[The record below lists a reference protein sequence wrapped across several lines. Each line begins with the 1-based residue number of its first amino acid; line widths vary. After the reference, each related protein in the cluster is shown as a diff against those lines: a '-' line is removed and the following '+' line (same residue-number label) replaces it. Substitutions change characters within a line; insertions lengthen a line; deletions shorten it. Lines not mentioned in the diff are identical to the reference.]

1 MNRKDFFKNS
11 LLTAAGLVMA
21 PGLMAGKQGK
31 ESFFRLREFN
41 GHWWFITPGGE
52 KFWSIG
58 INHIDS
64 ATLRYEE
71 SGSIWEDRYDN
82 SMKKWLEQVKKD
94 IGSWNFNSVGWVQEV
109 VTRELESHRHSRSF
123 TFEEYQWLDMP
134 YGHMLPVIDS
144 DQWEVEVK
152 LPDVRSKSFSE
163 WVEYVA
169 RDECVRLKD
178 DPKLMGYFYVDC
190 PVWIHTIPDND
201 WRGSLLDPDMEKTEA
216 GRKEMHDIAT
226 AYYKTLH
233 DTIRRYDKN
242 HLIFGDRYELN
253 RPISKIVLMAARPYV
268 DAFCFQCFKDP
279 VPLYNDLKYW
289 ADILK
294 MPVFIA
300 DSSRTMNNE
309 PEGQVHGRPFR
320 MHDTQKYEQ
329 TLNLIREI
337 PECIGFHLC
346 GAYAQNFVRRSGLK
360 NHQEKEGE
368 ETLEITRINEE
379 MQRWVS
385 NQSL

>member
-1 MNRKDFFKNS
+1 MNRRNFLKNS
-11 LLTAAGLVMA
+11 IMAASGMMLVHNA
-21 PGLMAGKQGK
+21 SGSNFPAN
-31 ESFFRLREFN
+31 SFFRLEQRD
-41 GHWWFITPGGE
+41 GHWWFISPQGE

-64 ATLRYEE
+64 ATLRYKE
-71 SGSIWEDRYDN
+71 SGNLWEEKYGN
-82 SMKKWLEQVKKD
+82 SMKKWLKQVKND
-94 IGSWNFNSVGWVQEV
+94 ITSWNFNSVGWVQEV
-109 VTRELESHRHSRSF
+109 VTREAENHRHSRSY

-144 DQWEVEVK
+144 DQWEVEIK

-169 RDECVRLKD
+169 RDECSRLKD

-190 PVWIHTIPDND
+190 PVWIHTIPDNE

-253 RPISKIVLMAARPYV
+253 RPLSKTVLMAARPYV
-268 DAFCFQCFKDP
+268 DAFSFQCFKDP
-279 VPLYNDLKYW
+279 VPLYKNLKYW

-300 DSSRTMNNE
+300 DSSRTRNNE
-309 PEGQVHGRPFR
+309 QEGQVHGRSFR
-320 MHDTQKYEQ
+320 THDTGKYEQ
-329 TLNLIREI
+329 TLKLIREI
-337 PECIGFHLC
+337 PECVGFHLC
-346 GAYAQNFVRRSGLK
+346 GAYARNFVRRSGLK
-360 NHQEKEGE
+360 NHVDKEGT
-368 ETLEITRINEE
+368 ETVEITRINGDMEKWILT
-379 MQRWVS
+379 Q
-385 NQSL
+385 